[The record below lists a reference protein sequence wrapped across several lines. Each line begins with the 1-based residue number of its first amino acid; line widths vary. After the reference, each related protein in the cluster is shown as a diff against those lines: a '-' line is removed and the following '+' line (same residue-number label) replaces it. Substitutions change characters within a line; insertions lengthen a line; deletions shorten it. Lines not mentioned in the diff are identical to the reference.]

1 MQNYY
6 LVVNCRK
13 GVWIMNRW
21 GKALGCALLVSA
33 LVGGGSVASAMNVTG
48 VSKAMTIG
56 DKTVTASDQEGNKVK
71 FVTDGKVLR
80 LMSADGTEDYLSFNS
95 FDGIYTGV
103 SYSVRAIE
111 TADPAMRL
119 YEIAAD
125 RQGKSCGYWLVG
137 KHSSGAW
144 TTYVSWNSFANLGFR
159 TDRWHQLKSTIE
171 NQQLVVT
178 SYDSR
183 GRMDWRAQ
191 VFWNDKDGWF
201 GLKRF

>member
-1 MQNYY
+1 M
-6 LVVNCRK
+6 
-13 GVWIMNRW
+13 
-21 GKALGCALLVSA
+21 
-33 LVGGGSVASAMNVTG
+33 ASAMDVTG

-56 DKTVTASDQEGNKVK
+56 AKTVTATDKAGDKVK
-71 FVTDGKVLR
+71 FVSDGKVLR
-80 LMSADGTEDYLSFNS
+80 LMSADGTQDYLSFNS

-103 SYSVRAIE
+103 DFSVRAVE
-111 TADPAMRL
+111 TADPEMRL
-119 YEIAAD
+119 YEIEAV
-125 RQGKSCGYWLVG
+125 RQGKNCGYWLVG
-137 KHSSGAW
+137 KHSSGVW

-171 NQQLVVT
+171 NKQLVVT